1 LIEKIETGR
10 IASRPRKACNK
21 TQLHW
26 ILADAEDDRNRRG
39 RSFGRKRG
47 SIGERDDHGHATAH
61 EIRHERRQTIVLA
74 IQPVVLNHYVLALD
88 VAGFAEGFAER
99 NRLAHGCLGRPALDE
114 AHNRHRR
121 LLSARREWPHR
132 RRATERDYEL
142 SPSNVDCHVTLPK
155 GVMQRSGRYH
165 TWTCCAAGFQ
175 TGQCRLGVI
184 KRLK

>member
-74 IQPVVLNHYVLALD
+74 IQPVVLNHYVLPLD
-88 VAGFAEGFAER
+88 VTGFAEGFAER
-99 NRLAHGCLGRPALDE
+99 SGLAHAGPGRPALAE
-114 AHNRHRR
+114 AHDRHRR
-121 LLSARREWPHR
+121 LLRPCRERPRGGSAAEQ
-132 RRATERDYEL
+132 RDEL
-142 SPSNVDCHVTLPK
+142 ASFQLIELHSVPRQSPYSPASPAIT
-155 GVMQRSGRYH
+155 
-165 TWTCCAAGFQ
+165 
-175 TGQCRLGVI
+175 
-184 KRLK
+184 